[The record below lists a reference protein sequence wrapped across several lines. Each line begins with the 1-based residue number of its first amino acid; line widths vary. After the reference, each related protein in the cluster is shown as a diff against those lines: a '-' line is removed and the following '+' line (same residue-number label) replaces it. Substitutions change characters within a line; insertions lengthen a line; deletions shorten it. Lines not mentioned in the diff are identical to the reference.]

1 VVRERGLAAERD
13 LTPLPDPRRW
23 LWHGVYAVVVV
34 ALGFAVYSTT
44 RRVDYDWRWQRI
56 PQYIV
61 THEGERVAAPA
72 DGIVH
77 LDPSGRALEI
87 RTQSDPPAVTRIDR
101 VDRITAGEGDPV
113 FAGDIVAIREGWA
126 PGPLLV
132 GLWIT
137 LKLSLWSL
145 VFALVLGLVAGLGRV
160 SSNPAAHNLA
170 TTYVEII
177 RGTPLLVQIFIFY
190 FFIGTVLELSPFTA
204 GVAALAVFTGA
215 YVAEIV
221 RAGIEAVPRGQ
232 MEAARSLGMG
242 YAQAMRFVILPQA
255 LRRSLPPLAGQFISL
270 IKDSSLVSI
279 IAITDLTKA
288 GREIVSSTFAPFEV
302 WFTVALM
309 YLVLTGALS
318 WVVRRMERRL
328 AASD

>member
-1 VVRERGLAAERD
+1 MTASAS
-13 LTPLPDPRRW
+13 RW
-23 LWHGVYAVVVV
+23 LWHGVYAAVIV
-34 ALGFAVYSTT
+34 ALGYAVYTT
-44 RRVDYDWRWQRI
+44 SKRVDYDWRWQRI

-61 THEGERVAAPA
+61 SNEGERVPAPA
-72 DGIVH
+72 DGVVR

-87 RTQSDPPAVTRIDR
+87 HTQSDPPAVARVEN
-101 VDRITAGEGDPV
+101 VDRIAVGEGDPV
-113 FAGDIVAIREGWA
+113 FAGDVVAIREGWA

-137 LKLSLWSL
+137 LKISAASL
-145 VFALVLGLVAGLGRV
+145 VFSLGLGLVAGLGRV
-160 SSNPAAHNLA
+160 SSNPAARNLA
-170 TTYVEII
+170 ATYVEII

-232 MEAARSLGMG
+232 MEAARSLGMS
-242 YAQAMRFVILPQA
+242 YAQAMRFVVLPQA
-255 LRRSLPPLAGQFISL
+255 LRRTLPPLAGQFISL
-270 IKDSSLVSI
+270 VKDSSLVSV

-288 GREIVSSTFAPFEV
+288 GREVVSSTFTPFEV

-309 YLVLTGALS
+309 YLALTGSLS
-318 WVVRRMERRL
+318 LLVRRLERRL
-328 AASD
+328 AAGD